1 MDVKTA
7 YTRTFMSLLEQPI
20 HDESIKTN
28 YYTWWQNVR
37 ESYQARS
44 LRLTK
49 RGLDTLTKLDIK
61 VYTIKFPDKIVF
73 THDNTTTTS
82 GHRCKDI
89 AKAMAQVANA
99 GPHHSGMVDMV
110 DLDNSLFY
118 SNLNF
123 ITALTVSLDTTVDFT
138 S

>member
-1 MDVKTA
+1 MKRFMYFATGGAADGTGQAYSAEAGSVACVIPVTTGTTAVYFKKT
-7 YTRTFMSLLEQPI
+7 
-20 HDESIKTN
+20 DKT
-28 YYTWWQNVR
+28 T
-37 ESYQARS
+37 
-44 LRLTK
+44 
-49 RGLDTLTKLDIK
+49 
-61 VYTIKFPDKIVF
+61 DKIVF